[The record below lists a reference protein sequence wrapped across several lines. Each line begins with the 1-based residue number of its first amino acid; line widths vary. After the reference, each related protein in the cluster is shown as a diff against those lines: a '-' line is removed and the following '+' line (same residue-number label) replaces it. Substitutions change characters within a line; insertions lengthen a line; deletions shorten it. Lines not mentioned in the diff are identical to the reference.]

1 VHAAQN
7 STTRRLGRQ
16 VSSGVNAPLASL
28 PVTRRRGAQSAV
40 ELSSLVPSAAM
51 PQVPARVA
59 LRSQTT
65 EERAAFQG
73 AMDKLFENGGPARS
87 VRAFVCCETS
97 NHSETVKCPKPLSQ
111 KVLGAVHL
119 NNTSYCGTK
128 VPSRAS
134 YKLKN

>member
-7 STTRRLGRQ
+7 STTRRLARQ
-16 VSSGVNAPLASL
+16 ESSGVNAPLASL
-28 PVTRRRGAQSAV
+28 PVTTRRGAQPAV
-40 ELSSLVPSAAM
+40 QLSSLVPSAAM
-51 PQVPARVA
+51 PQAPARVA

-97 NHSETVKCPKPLSQ
+97 NHSETVKCPKPLFQ

-119 NNTSYCGTK
+119 KMCHIVGLRY
-128 VPSRAS
+128 PPERPII
-134 YKLKN
+134 